1 MRTFSWVTFAAA
13 CIFAGACGGQTQHPK
28 VEEVPID
35 QGSSTPTGDLPADE
49 VSGSGARSVV
59 PAVDGSAPP
68 GVGPQS
74 LDTPQTPQDAG
85 TQAAPPTFVQ
95 RPNGLTEKQC
105 NDVVLRFA
113 KLMSKEHHTPAPT
126 ATEIPTNAIYGQMLV
141 DCGQSTSKKQHK
153 CAMTARTTAGWKKCM
168 E

>member
-13 CIFAGACGGQTQHPK
+13 CILAGACGGQTQHPK

-35 QGSSTPTGDLPADE
+35 QSGGGTPSDVPADDQTH
-49 VSGSGARSVV
+49 SIV
-59 PAVDGSAPP
+59 PAFDGSAPP

-74 LDTPQTPQDAG
+74 LDTPQTPSDAG
-85 TQAAPPTFVQ
+85 AGTTAPPAFVQ

-105 NDVVLRFA
+105 TDVVLRFA
-113 KLMSKEHHTPAPT
+113 KLMSKEHHTPPPA

-153 CAMTARTTAGWKKCM
+153 CGMTARTTAGWKKCM

>member
-1 MRTFSWVTFAAA
+1 MRTFSWVTFTAA

-35 QGSSTPTGDLPADE
+35 QSGGGGTPSDLPPDDQAH
-49 VSGSGARSVV
+49 SIV
-59 PAVDGSAPP
+59 PAFDGSAPP

-74 LDTPQTPQDAG
+74 LDAPQTPADAG
-85 TQAAPPTFVQ
+85 AAPTAPAAFVQ

-105 NDVVLRFA
+105 NDIVLRFA
-113 KLMSKEHHTPAPT
+113 KLMSKEHHTPAPA
-126 ATEIPTNAIYGQMLV
+126 ATDIPTHAIYGQMLV
-141 DCGQSTSKKQHK
+141 DCGQSTSKKQQK
-153 CAMTARTTAGWKKCM
+153 CAMAAHTTAAWKKCM